1 MRPAPPRPSLAPC
14 PTELVEFRAR
24 QRRGSPHYTVYLGF
38 GQDLSAGRPKDRSL
52 VLVKVRR
59 RVPLGGGRRRGGLT
73 APSPQLEPWLC
84 RAYLESVQREGV
96 SSLDSSSFG
105 SALSSA
111 NSLYEDLERF
121 LEHYLM
127 EVEQPA

>member
-14 PTELVEFRAR
+14 PAELVEFRAR

-52 VLVKVRR
+52 VLVK
-59 RVPLGGGRRRGGLT
+59 
-73 APSPQLEPWLC
+73 LEPWLC